1 MKNKMEC
8 QINLDQ
14 LKTLILI
21 KGEEKRVG
29 RFLPS
34 FISLTITFP
43 ICFSSV
49 YSIVPPNLPTTW
61 RSPSSTEPPHLGRRE
76 SHWTGD
82 WCRLRWKIRLRK
94 RKEGGSQ
101 RTLQVSP
108 LEVQRLP
115 WKRHWGNLRKNK
127 ERKWTGNLRKI
138 RNSREFWNSRS
149 ATWVGLKVR
158 VICSNL
164 DHPLLPHPP
173 PLPCWEMQMEKKG
186 IG

>member
-49 YSIVPPNLPTTW
+49 FSIVPPN
-61 RSPSSTEPPHLGRRE
+61 
-76 SHWTGD
+76 
-82 WCRLRWKIRLRK
+82 
-94 RKEGGSQ
+94 
-101 RTLQVSP
+101 
-108 LEVQRLP
+108 
-115 WKRHWGNLRKNK
+115 
-127 ERKWTGNLRKI
+127 
-138 RNSREFWNSRS
+138 
-149 ATWVGLKVR
+149 A
-158 VICSNL
+158 
-164 DHPLLPHPP
+164 
-173 PLPCWEMQMEKKG
+173 
-186 IG
+186 